1 MRLLTLVGNSIYCRY
16 ILLTDRMHKVL
27 SLKLAPHIYEESEE
41 IIMRLAVPRNRY
53 INDALQF
60 YNSWNKRKLMQT
72 KLHKESR
79 HSGHESLAM
88 LEEFESLEDVI
99 RE

>member
-1 MRLLTLVGNSIYCRY
+1 MRLLTLVGNSIYYRY

-41 IIMRLAVPRNRY
+41 IITQLAVPRNRY

-60 YNSWNKRKLMQT
+60 YNSWNKRKLMQV

-79 HSGHESLAM
+79 RSGHESLAM
-88 LEEFESLEDVI
+88 LEEFESLEDPI